1 MARVLLLASGP
12 PERTGFLKHRVANI
26 SDIISRQHSLNVL
39 SVCTGSED
47 QYHPFSK
54 EFKAELKS
62 QMSLSDV
69 VVTAGPFH
77 PMLAL
82 SEIPKDIPVW
92 VDYPSDPLADAHAW
106 RHAPKSTL
114 NDFNQAMAKQ
124 AALMAISRGDAFGLI
139 SEELRHSF
147 IGQML
152 LAGRSQVNPFDYCH
166 LTPIA
171 RPQSQALVADSRAP
185 EDELRLLICGV
196 ANAWLNIDAMC
207 EGLSKAIEVLPR
219 LRIDITGSPLG
230 HYPRPWETLL
240 SFAEGFEQV
249 RVHNWVN
256 DDAFLSIVR
265 QCHAGVWLDRHG
277 VEPVFGSRTRA
288 VLMLHHNRGIIATP
302 SNQWLKLICEKG
314 FLRPATD
321 AQSLKE
327 AIINEYFHP
336 SPQVS
341 KEIQNSLNQE
351 VIFSPLEKWLEEPN
365 RTHQPLDNVISSE
378 WHKLQHDHFALKNS
392 PSVRGLNRIHQ
403 QLQSLIDPLRS
414 PRK

>member
-12 PERTGFLKHRVANI
+12 PERNGFLKQRVSNI
-26 SDIISRQHSLNVL
+26 SDTISRQHSLTVL
-39 SVCTGSED
+39 SVCTGSDD

-54 EFKAELKS
+54 GFNAHLR
-62 QMSLSDV
+62 SLLSGSDI

-92 VDYPSDPLADAHAW
+92 VDYPSDPLADVHAW
-106 RHAPKSTL
+106 RHAPESTL
-114 NDFNQAMAKQ
+114 NELNQAMAKQ

-152 LAGRSQVNPFDYCH
+152 FAGRSQAKPFDFCH

-171 RPQSQALVADSRAP
+171 RPQSKALAPDIRNP

-196 ANAWLNIDAMC
+196 ANAWLNIEAMC
-207 EGLSKAIEVLPR
+207 EGLSEAIKVLPK
-219 LRIDITGSPLG
+219 LQIDITGSPLG
-230 HYPRPWETLL
+230 HYPRPWEKLV
-240 SFAEGFEQV
+240 SFAEGLDRVQ
-249 RVHNWVN
+249 VHNWLKDEQFRSV
-256 DDAFLSIVR
+256 LR

-288 VLMLHHNRGIIATP
+288 VLMLHHNKGIIATP
-302 SNQWLKLICEKG
+302 SNQWLKMICQKG

-327 AIINEYFHP
+327 AIIDEYFHP

-341 KEIQNSLNQE
+341 TEIQSSLNQDI
-351 VIFSPLEKWLEEPN
+351 IFSPLEKWLNEPHC
-365 RTHQPLDNVISSE
+365 THQPLEKAINSE
-378 WHKLQHDHFALKNS
+378 WQKLQHDHFALKNS
-392 PSVRGLNRIHQ
+392 PSVRGLNRIHK
-403 QLQSLIDPLRS
+403 QLQMLMDPLR
-414 PRK
+414 PPKK